1 MLGLKPSQFK
11 EIRSVSRKLSLDK
24 SKFKM
29 LNDARKN
36 GKTDE
41 EMMASLFGDIPEGV
55 TPKEYFQEKLTAQEF
70 QALQDLIQV
79 FTKGNGKNP
88 LA

>member
-1 MLGLKPSQFK
+1 MLGLKASQFK
-11 EIRSVSRKLSLDK
+11 EIRSVSRKLHLDK
-24 SKFKM
+24 SKLK
-29 LNDARKN
+29 LLTEARKE

-41 EMMASLFGDIPEGV
+41 EMMSILFGEIPEG
-55 TPKEYFQEKLTAQEF
+55 TTAKEYFQEQLTPQEF
-70 QALQDLIQV
+70 QALQDLLQV